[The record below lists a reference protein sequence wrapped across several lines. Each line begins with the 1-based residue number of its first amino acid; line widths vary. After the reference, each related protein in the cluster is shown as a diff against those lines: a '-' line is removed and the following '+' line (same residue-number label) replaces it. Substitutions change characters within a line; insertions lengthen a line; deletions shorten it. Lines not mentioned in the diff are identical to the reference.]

1 MALIHEELTNTILG
15 AAVEVHRLLGP
26 GLLES
31 VYARCLVHELELRGI
46 AVRVEAPFDVEYKG
60 VVLPS
65 GYRVD
70 LLVADAV
77 VVEVKAVD
85 KVHPIH
91 RAQLLTY
98 LRLSGTRVG
107 LLLNFNVEM
116 LVRDGMTRVVV

>member
-1 MALIHEELTNTILG
+1 MIHEELTNTILG

-46 AVRVEAPFDVEYKG
+46 AVMVEAPFDVEYKG

-85 KVHPIH
+85 KIHPIH

-107 LLLNFNVEM
+107 LLLNFNVE
-116 LVRDGMTRVVV
+116 LLLRDGMTRVVV

>member
-1 MALIHEELTNTILG
+1 MALIHEELTDTILG

-31 VYARCLVHELELRGI
+31 VYARCLVHELELRGV
-46 AVRVEAPFDVEYKG
+46 AVMVEAPFDVEYKG

-77 VVEVKAVD
+77 VVEAGRRRR
-85 KVHPIH
+85 H
-91 RAQLLTY
+91 RTGSTY
-98 LRLSGTRVG
+98 G
-107 LLLNFNVEM
+107 
-116 LVRDGMTRVVV
+116 

>member
-1 MALIHEELTNTILG
+1 MIHEELTGTILG

-31 VYARCLVHELELRGI
+31 VYVRCLVHELELRGV
-46 AVRVEAPFDVEYKG
+46 AVRVEVPCDVEYKG
-60 VVLPS
+60 TVLPS
-65 GYRVD
+65 CYRID
-70 LLVADAV
+70 LLVADVV

-98 LRLSGTRVG
+98 LRLSGSRVG
-107 LLLNFNVEM
+107 LLLNFNVEV
-116 LVRDGMTRVVV
+116 LLRDGLTRVVV